1 MRRLC
6 GHDLYYTL
14 VKSSFQMSDKCKD
27 VKSGELPHFVSFVHH
42 VDLRS
47 RVFPRFFFF
56 AASPASSPKF
66 QRDGVIRE
74 LSAVDMNV
82 EEKREGKRKN
92 T

>member
-1 MRRLC
+1 MLIY
-6 GHDLYYTL
+6 GP
-14 VKSSFQMSDKCKD
+14 VSS
-27 VKSGELPHFVSFVHH
+27 PA
-42 VDLRS
+42 
-47 RVFPRFFFF
+47 FFF
-56 AASPASSPKF
+56 AASPASSSKF

>member
-6 GHDLYYTL
+6 GHDLYDTL

-42 VDLRS
+42 VDLWS
-47 RVFPRFFFF
+47 RVFPCVFF
-56 AASPASSPKF
+56 AASPASSSKF

>member
-1 MRRLC
+1 MLIY
-6 GHDLYYTL
+6 GP
-14 VKSSFQMSDKCKD
+14 VSS
-27 VKSGELPHFVSFVHH
+27 PA
-42 VDLRS
+42 
-47 RVFPRFFFF
+47 FFF

>member
-6 GHDLYYTL
+6 GHDLYDTL

-82 EEKREGKRKN
+82 EEKRGGKRKN

>member
-6 GHDLYYTL
+6 GHDLYDTL

-47 RVFPRFFFF
+47 RVFPRFFF

-74 LSAVDMNV
+74 LSAVGVNV